1 MKKKLLTAAVG
12 MALAA
17 GLGAAQADVKVYGV
31 AHLSLDMLDRNVS
44 TDKGDYFLSSNSS
57 RIGFSAS
64 EDLGGGLKA
73 LFGAEWQYTMDVGAT
88 NISNRDV
95 TVGLQGG
102 FGTIRLGNADDVVK
116 KIGRRVD
123 LFYSEQLG
131 ESRAITRTGTGNT
144 TEERIANAIFYS
156 SPKLMDALT
165 LHAEVG
171 VEDSFTS
178 DNRTYAL
185 GGMYAAGPLFVGAAY
200 KKVERTAPLNDTSIW
215 RLSGQYKMA
224 DWTFSALYQSVSDV
238 NGVSGADRDA
248 YGVGVAYKFGNNT
261 VKAAYYI
268 ADDLGSNSDTGA
280 KQLSVGLDHNLS
292 KNTIV
297 YVTYAKTDNDA
308 NTNAF
313 GIGGNGHGESAAP
326 TTNGESASGFSI
338 GMRMAF

>member
-268 ADDLGSNSDTGA
+268 ADDLGSSSDTGA
-280 KQLSVGLDHNLS
+280 KQLSLGLDHNLS